1 MKNNHNLKRIKPY
14 VISITFSFFIFFSL
28 SEISMY
34 YIYKERIASY
44 TERVLNRSVSLI
56 QQIDKINDSYE
67 IFNAY
72 SPCSELQLHALR
84 VALWPYAL
92 IKDIS
97 FISNGA
103 VICSALWGVLPAPL
117 LLNIYDR
124 KVEKDNVTWFFGVLL
139 ENNVKADLLSNQKL
153 AITISPFAF
162 NRFVTDHEE
171 KGFSAIVGDRD
182 HSLHLFKL
190 GEQVDLLEE
199 AQHDKSYQLGLITTQ
214 SCNKNNNI
222 CVMGGVKFPWMSF
235 DSWLTMLLISFT
247 SIVTGVLLG
256 GFYNQR
262 VARKQ
267 SLVSRLKNAIRS
279 ESLYLVYQPI
289 YKIKTGK
296 IIGVEALIRWDDH
309 DIGSIPP
316 DIFIPIAEK
325 HGLIHGISDFVF
337 RMVVKQTMSLSEEFD
352 IFISINVSSQDLLSE
367 SFQEKVFQM
376 IDESNIKPGMIM
388 MELTERQSAEINS
401 LQKVISL
408 FNNKGISIAI
418 DDFGTGHSNLNWL
431 SNLQIDEIK
440 IDKSIT
446 DSIDEC
452 SINNNVLSGLVE
464 IFKDIT
470 HKVVFEGVETS
481 TQVKYLTEMFP
492 ECGVQGWYYSKPLS
506 IDKLTKLV
514 EDANLP

>member
-14 VISITFSFFIFFSL
+14 VISIMFSFFIFFSL

-34 YIYKERIASY
+34 YIYKEKIASY

-56 QQIDKINDSYE
+56 QQIDKINDNYE

-97 FISNGA
+97 LISNGA

-182 HSLHLFKL
+182 HSLHLFKF

-235 DSWLTMLLISFT
+235 DS
-247 SIVTGVLLG
+247 
-256 GFYNQR
+256 
-262 VARKQ
+262 
-267 SLVSRLKNAIRS
+267 
-279 ESLYLVYQPI
+279 
-289 YKIKTGK
+289 
-296 IIGVEALIRWDDH
+296 
-309 DIGSIPP
+309 
-316 DIFIPIAEK
+316 
-325 HGLIHGISDFVF
+325 
-337 RMVVKQTMSLSEEFD
+337 
-352 IFISINVSSQDLLSE
+352 
-367 SFQEKVFQM
+367 
-376 IDESNIKPGMIM
+376 
-388 MELTERQSAEINS
+388 
-401 LQKVISL
+401 
-408 FNNKGISIAI
+408 
-418 DDFGTGHSNLNWL
+418 
-431 SNLQIDEIK
+431 
-440 IDKSIT
+440 
-446 DSIDEC
+446 
-452 SINNNVLSGLVE
+452 
-464 IFKDIT
+464 
-470 HKVVFEGVETS
+470 
-481 TQVKYLTEMFP
+481 
-492 ECGVQGWYYSKPLS
+492 
-506 IDKLTKLV
+506 
-514 EDANLP
+514 

>member
-1 MKNNHNLKRIKPY
+1 M
-14 VISITFSFFIFFSL
+14 
-28 SEISMY
+28 
-34 YIYKERIASY
+34 
-44 TERVLNRSVSLI
+44 
-56 QQIDKINDSYE
+56 
-67 IFNAY
+67 
-72 SPCSELQLHALR
+72 
-84 VALWPYAL
+84 
-92 IKDIS
+92 
-97 FISNGA
+97 
-103 VICSALWGVLPAPL
+103 
-117 LLNIYDR
+117 
-124 KVEKDNVTWFFGVLL
+124 
-139 ENNVKADLLSNQKL
+139 
-153 AITISPFAF
+153 
-162 NRFVTDHEE
+162 
-171 KGFSAIVGDRD
+171 
-182 HSLHLFKL
+182 
-190 GEQVDLLEE
+190 
-199 AQHDKSYQLGLITTQ
+199 
-214 SCNKNNNI
+214 
-222 CVMGGVKFPWMSF
+222 
-235 DSWLTMLLISFT
+235 
-247 SIVTGVLLG
+247 
-256 GFYNQR
+256 
-262 VARKQ
+262 
-267 SLVSRLKNAIRS
+267 
-279 ESLYLVYQPI
+279 YQPI

-325 HGLIHGISDFVF
+325 HGLIQGISDFVF
-337 RMVVKQTMSLSEEFD
+337 RMAVKQTMSLSEEFD

-446 DSIDEC
+446 DSIGEP
-452 SINNNVLSGLVE
+452 SINNNIVSGLVE

-470 HKVVFEGVETS
+470 NKVVFEGVETS

-492 ECGVQGWYYSKPLS
+492 ECGVQGWYYSQPLS

-514 EDANLP
+514 NDINGV